1 NAVRVVPNGTGAEVM
16 FVLLRMP
23 DMTEEI
29 FAADAA
35 AVERDLNTLKA
46 MLER

>member
-1 NAVRVVPNGTGAEVM
+1 VRVVPNGTGAEVM
-16 FVLLRMP
+16 FTLLKTP
-23 DMTEEI
+23 DMTEET

-35 AVERDLNTLKA
+35 AVQRDLNSLKA

>member
-1 NAVRVVPNGTGAEVM
+1 
-16 FVLLRMP
+16 P

-29 FAADAA
+29 FAADAT